1 MVTGF
6 FKNSFLG
13 WKIQFCYGFDYA
25 KVQSIPILRTKILI
39 MTMLNTLLV
48 LRTNC
53 FIWILTLLILE
64 VNLLTMLM
72 WIFLHLMEYDYQY
85 LYLNLD
91 LASIQTW
98 ETTIK
103 KWIVLYS
110 LCFRIIQKIW
120 SLVSISQIL
129 ILPEEI
135 ISKSMHISPV
145 IAKIVLANQ
154 WFHPRLISDWNMIT
168 ISSLNLLSRTIWF
181 WG

>member
-1 MVTGF
+1 
-6 FKNSFLG
+6 
-13 WKIQFCYGFDYA
+13 
-25 KVQSIPILRTKILI
+25 
-39 MTMLNTLLV
+39 MLNTLLV
-48 LRTNC
+48 LGTNC
-53 FIWILTLLILE
+53 YIWILTLLILE
-64 VNLLTMLM
+64 VNLLIMLM

-103 KWIVLYS
+103 KWIALYS
-110 LCFRIIQKIW
+110 LCFRIIWKIW

-168 ISSLNLLSRTIWF
+168 ISSLNLLDFEDNDTDITHRFDIISDVKVSLDETTTCELYRKSQPF
-181 WG
+181 QL